1 MKNELLW
8 ILMLLVNFGAIIFSY
23 KKFGKLGLF
32 IWIPISAVVAN
43 IQVILFVNLFGFE
56 ATLGNIVYA
65 SSFLVT
71 DILSENYGEEDA
83 KKSISIGFFSLIMT
97 TLIMQIALSFMPSDF
112 PEAHTNLSAVS
123 TIFSFMPRI
132 VMASL
137 AAYLISQKHDVW
149 AYAFWKKKFSG
160 KKHIWIRNNA
170 STMISQL
177 LDSAIFTVIAF
188 WGVMDLPVLW
198 EIFLSTYIL
207 KWIVAFLDT
216 PFIYLASYLKEKKM
230 LPKEVLA

>member
-8 ILMLLVNFGAIIFSY
+8 VVMLLVNFGAIIFSY

-43 IQVILFVNLFGFE
+43 IQVILFVNLFGLE

-97 TLIMQIALSFMPSDF
+97 TVIMQLALYFIPSDF
-112 PEAHTNLSAVS
+112 PDAHGNLAAVS

-132 VMASL
+132 VVASL

-149 AYAFWKKKFSG
+149 AYAYWKNKFSADH
-160 KKHIWIRNNA
+160 HIWIRNNA
-170 STMISQL
+170 STMVSQL

-188 WGVMDLPVLW
+188 WGVMEAPILW
-198 EIFLSTYIL
+198 QIFLSTYIL

-216 PFIYLASYLKEKKM
+216 PFLYLAAHMKKKDKI
-230 LPKEVLA
+230 PTKIFV

>member
-8 ILMLLVNFGAIIFSY
+8 IGMLLINFGAIIFSY

-32 IWIPISAVVAN
+32 IWIPISTVVAN
-43 IQVILFVNLFGFE
+43 IQVILFVNLFGLE

-97 TLIMQIALSFMPSDF
+97 TIIMQVALQFIPSGF
-112 PEAHTNLSAVS
+112 PEAETNLGAVS

-132 VMASL
+132 VAASL

-149 AYAFWKKKFSG
+149 AYSFWKKKFSG
-160 KKHIWIRNNA
+160 DNQIWIRNNA

-177 LDSAIFTVIAF
+177 IDSAVFTLIAF
-188 WGVMDLPVLW
+188 WGVMDGPVLW

-207 KWIVAFLDT
+207 KWIVASLDT
-216 PFIYLASYLKEKKM
+216 PFLYLAAHMKRSNK
-230 LPKEVLA
+230 LPREVLV

>member
-8 ILMLLVNFGAIIFSY
+8 LVMLIINFSAIIFSY

-32 IWIPISAVVAN
+32 IWIPISTVVAN
-43 IQVILFVNLFGFE
+43 IQVILFVNLFGLE

-97 TLIMQIALSFMPSDF
+97 TIIMQVALHFVPSDF
-112 PEAHTNLSAVS
+112 PEAHGNLAAVS

-132 VMASL
+132 VLASL
-137 AAYLISQKHDVW
+137 TAYLISQKHDVW
-149 AYAFWKKKFSG
+149 AYSFWKKKFSAS
-160 KKHIWIRNNA
+160 HQIWIRNNA
-170 STMISQL
+170 STMVSQL

-188 WGVMDLPVLW
+188 WGVMEGPILW
-198 EIFLSTYIL
+198 QIFLSTYIL
-207 KWIVAFLDT
+207 KWVVAFLDT
-216 PFIYLASYLKEKKM
+216 PFLYLAAHMKKNNKVSKEA
-230 LPKEVLA
+230 LI

>member
-8 ILMLLVNFGAIIFSY
+8 IVMLIINFSAIIFSY

-32 IWIPISAVVAN
+32 IWIPISTVVAN
-43 IQVILFVNLFGFE
+43 IQVILFVNLFGLE

-97 TLIMQIALSFMPSDF
+97 TVIMQVALHFVPSDF
-112 PEAHTNLSAVS
+112 PDAHNNLAAVS
-123 TIFSFMPRI
+123 TIFNFMPRI
-132 VMASL
+132 VLASL
-137 AAYLISQKHDVW
+137 TSYLISQKHDVW
-149 AYAFWKKKFSG
+149 AYSFWKKRYPASR
-160 KKHIWIRNNA
+160 HIWIRNNA

-177 LDSAIFTVIAF
+177 LDSALFTVIAF
-188 WGVMDLPVLW
+188 WGLMEGPILW
-198 EIFLSTYIL
+198 QIFLSTYML

-216 PFIYLASYLKEKKM
+216 PFLYLAAHLKKKNQIS
-230 LPKEVLA
+230 KEVLI